1 MKRDGFIYRMRNSR
15 FSRTSCSACWTW
27 TESSYKYRADD
38 IVAMVE
44 RAGFVTINQ
53 WSKGGFA
60 LTLAEAR

>member
-1 MKRDGFIYRMRNSR
+1 MRRQAGASTVDLDTLKGIAEYTIAQPMTLD
-15 FSRTSCSACWTW
+15 F
-27 TESSYKYRADD
+27 
-38 IVAMVE
+38 AMVE